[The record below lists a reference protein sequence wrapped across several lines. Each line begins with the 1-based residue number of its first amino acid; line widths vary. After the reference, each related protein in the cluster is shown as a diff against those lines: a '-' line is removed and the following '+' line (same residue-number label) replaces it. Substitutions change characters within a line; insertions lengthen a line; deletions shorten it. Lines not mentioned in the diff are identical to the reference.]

1 MNSIQ
6 VSPLAESASAT
17 ESAELNPRPRI
28 LVVEDDPDI
37 RRLNAEVLAS
47 SGYAVDA
54 AEDGAVAWEALQANH
69 YDLVVTDYRMPRV
82 TGGELIQKIYAAQ
95 IPVPVIVVSGETHDL
110 ESFCQ
115 PAGVLLKPY
124 GFHELLEIVKEVL
137 GVGPAASATIAASP
151 PSWPGQLARQNR
163 LHKSMGW

>member
-6 VSPLAESASAT
+6 VAPLAESASAI
-17 ESAELNPRPRI
+17 ESAELNRRPRI

-54 AEDGAVAWEALQANH
+54 AEDGAVAWEALQTYN
-69 YDLVVTDYRMPRV
+69 YDLVVTDYQMPRV

-95 IPVPVIVVSGETHDL
+95 IPVPVIVVSGETNDS
-110 ESFCQ
+110 EFYCQ
-115 PAGVLLKPY
+115 PAAVLLKPY
-124 GFHELLEIVKEVL
+124 GFYELLEIVKEVL
-137 GVGPAASATIAASP
+137 GVGAATSGTVTAP
-151 PSWPGQLARQNR
+151 PSSWSNQLAR
-163 LHKSMGW
+163 